1 MTGSRLLAAVDGF
14 RSWRGSGR
22 DWMEAVWR
30 VAAISSGML
39 DDIFDDGWLGV
50 AQMLAKVIR
59 EQE

>member
-1 MTGSRLLAAVDGF
+1 M
-14 RSWRGSGR
+14 
-22 DWMEAVWR
+22 
-30 VAAISSGML
+30 AAISSGML